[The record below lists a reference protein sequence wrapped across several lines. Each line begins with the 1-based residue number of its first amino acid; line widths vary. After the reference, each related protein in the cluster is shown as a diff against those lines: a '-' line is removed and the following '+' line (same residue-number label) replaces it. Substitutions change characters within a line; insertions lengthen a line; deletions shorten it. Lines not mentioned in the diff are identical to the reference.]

1 MEVKNLDIALEI
13 YKRLISGEDV
23 KRADTD
29 SGYLYD
35 AYYGNAEVYDIVSN
49 IMKKLNLTVYEYND
63 SLFITAG
70 EGNRIFGYNN
80 DDMKRL
86 LGLRL
91 NKELYLCYL
100 IMYMILL
107 YFYKDSGSYQFR
119 EYIKPEN
126 VIEETGKY
134 LKTII
139 KDMSVMAVEYMEQ
152 ESFKALAL
160 LWDELPTVTSEQDMD
175 SVRASRA
182 SRAGYV
188 KLTFN
193 FLCSQKLFIETGDRY
208 YPTDRF
214 KALVQNYFEEYRGRL
229 YQLLEEL
236 PMEPAA
242 GGKEDA

>member
-1 MEVKNLDIALEI
+1 MEAKNLDTAMEI

-23 KRADTD
+23 RRTAAD

-35 AYYGNAEVYDIVSN
+35 AYYGNAEVYDIISSM
-49 IMKKLNLTVYEYND
+49 MKHLNLTVYEYND

-70 EGNRIFGYNN
+70 EGNRIFGYTN

-91 NKELYLCYL
+91 NKELYLCYF
-100 IMYMILL
+100 IMYMIML

-119 EYIKPEN
+119 EYIKTEN
-126 VIEETGKY
+126 VIEEIGKY

-139 KDMSVMAVEYMEQ
+139 KDMSVMTADSVEQ

-160 LWDELPTVTSEQDMD
+160 LWDELPAVSNEQDMET
-175 SVRASRA
+175 VRASRA

-193 FLCSQKLFIETGDRY
+193 FLCSQKLFVETGDRY
-208 YPTDRF
+208 YPADRF
-214 KALVQNYFEEYRGRL
+214 KALIQNYFEEYRGRL
-229 YQLLEEL
+229 YQTL
-236 PMEPAA
+236 
-242 GGKEDA
+242 GGEEDA